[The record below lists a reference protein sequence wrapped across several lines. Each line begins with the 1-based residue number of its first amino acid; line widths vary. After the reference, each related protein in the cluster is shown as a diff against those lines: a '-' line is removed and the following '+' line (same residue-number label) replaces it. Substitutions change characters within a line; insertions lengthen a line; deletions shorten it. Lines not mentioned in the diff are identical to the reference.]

1 MSLVI
6 ANSVNDMRVVAGE
19 LRGRRINAPLGK
31 KTRPTT
37 DKAREA
43 TFNALGSLGVVVGA
57 RVVDAF
63 AGSGALGIEAL
74 SRGAEHCTFI
84 ERDREALEVLR
95 ENLETLGLVDRST
108 VVRGDAMTNIGLVR
122 NASLVLADPPYEFA
136 QWSQF
141 LGEVACDL
149 VVAESDRDMNNV
161 INGEINGASPA
172 MTGWEVTRVKRYGR
186 AYVSFLQRLA

>member
-1 MSLVI
+1 
-6 ANSVNDMRVVAGE
+6 MRVVAGE

-57 RVVDAF
+57 RVIDAF

-95 ENLETLGLVDRST
+95 ENLETLGLVEKST
-108 VVRGDAMTNIGLVR
+108 VVRGDVLTNIALVR

-136 QWSQF
+136 QWSEF
-141 LGEVACDL
+141 LGAVACDL
-149 VVAESDRDMNNV
+149 VVAESDRDMNDEICGV
-161 INGEINGASPA
+161 NGTSPPI
-172 MTGWEVTRVKRYGR
+172 TGWEVTRVKRYGR